1 MDPKRELSSVDLS
14 AFVSEMGAYEGAV
27 LDKAYLYGDDLL
39 RLKLRDFDRGRL
51 ELLVEV
57 GEQKRAHLA
66 APERVPDA
74 PGRPPDFAKMLRN
87 RIAGANLA
95 GVEQFEFD
103 RILQFRFEREDRDTT
118 IVAELFGDGNVAVLD
133 ANRDVIDCL
142 DVVRLQSRT
151 VAPGSRYEFPASRV
165 NPLSVEEEA
174 FRARMAESDTDLV
187 RTLATQLNL
196 GGLYAEELCTR
207 AGVEKTRS
215 IDAAT
220 DEDYAALYDAIAG
233 LQDDLETGSFD
244 PRVYYEGGDADDASG
259 DAANANGGRDADD
272 ANGGRNTADANGG
285 RNADDASEDGDPVDA
300 TPFPLQ
306 ERERAGLKAE
316 PHDTFN
322 DALDAYFHELREA
335 DREGGDGEPDR
346 PDFEDE
352 IAKRERIIDQQAGA
366 IERFEEQAEAEREK
380 AETLYAEYDLVD
392 EILGTVREA
401 REAGHGWAEIEER
414 LLDAAEEGVPG
425 AETVRGVI
433 PEEGLVTVELDGHEI
448 DLDPTEGVEK
458 NANRL
463 YNEAKRIEGKKEG
476 AEAALEDTRE
486 ELADLKERRE
496 AWEARE
502 KGDAGETEDDDDG
515 EDDEIDWLARES
527 IPIRESEEWYERFR
541 WFHTSDG
548 YLVLGGRDADDNE
561 ALVKKYLERGDRF
574 FHAQASGAPV
584 TILKATG
591 PSEPATEVDFPETT
605 LRQAAQFAV
614 SYSSVWKAGRYAGD
628 AYMVSPDQ
636 VSKTPESGEYVE
648 KGSFVIRGDRTY
660 FEDTPVGC
668 AVGIQCEPET
678 RVIGGPPDAIAGR
691 AETTIKV
698 EPGEFAQ
705 ADAAKRIYRAFRERF
720 ADTAFVRKVA
730 SPDLIG
736 EFLPPGGSRIKG
748 E

>member
-27 LDKAYLYGDDLL
+27 LDKAYRYGEDLL

-51 ELLVEV
+51 ELLIEV

-66 APERVPDA
+66 APEHVPDA

-87 RIAGANLA
+87 RISGANFT

-103 RILQFRFEREDRDTT
+103 RILEFRFEREDQDTT
-118 IVAELFGDGNVAVLD
+118 IVAELFGDGNIAVLD
-133 ANRDVIDCL
+133 ANRTVIDCL

-151 VAPGSRYEFPASRV
+151 VAPGSQYEFPDSRV
-165 NPLSVEEEA
+165 NPLAVSEEG

-220 DEDYAALYDAIAG
+220 DEEYAALYDAIDG
-233 LQDDLETGSFD
+233 LGETLDTGAFD
-244 PRVYYEGGDADDASG
+244 PRVYHEGDDAEEAANGSETGDADEAG
-259 DAANANGGRDADD
+259 
-272 ANGGRNTADANGG
+272 
-285 RNADDASEDGDPVDA
+285 EPVDA
-300 TPFPLQ
+300 TPFPLE
-306 ERERAGLKAE
+306 ERERGGLAGE
-316 PHDTFN
+316 PYDTFN
-322 DALDAYFHELREA
+322 AALDAYFRERRTVEREA
-335 DREGGDGEPDR
+335 GDGEPDR
-346 PDFEDE
+346 PEFEAE
-352 IAKRERIIDQQAGA
+352 IEKRERIIDQQAGA
-366 IERFEEQAEAEREK
+366 IEAFEEQAAAEREK
-380 AETLYAEYDLVD
+380 AEALYARYDLVD
-392 EILGTVREA
+392 SILETVRSA
-401 REAGHGWAEIEER
+401 REAGHGWGAIEER
-414 LLDAAEEGVPG
+414 LAEAAEGGVPG
-425 AETVRGVI
+425 AEAVRGVI
-433 PEEGLVTVELDGHEI
+433 PEDGLVTVELGDHEI

-463 YNEAKRIEGKKEG
+463 YNEAKRIEDKKAG
-476 AEAALEDTRE
+476 AEAAIENTRE
-486 ELADLKERRE
+486 ELAAFEERRE
-496 AWEARE
+496 EWAERDEDEA
-502 KGDAGETEDDDDG
+502 AGKEGGDG
-515 EDDEIDWLARES
+515 EKDDETDWLARES
-527 IPIRESEEWYERFR
+527 IPVRETEEWYERFR

-548 YLVLGGRDADDNE
+548 YLVLGGRNADDNE

-584 TILKATG
+584 TVLKATG
-591 PSEPATEVDFPETT
+591 PSEPAEEIDFPETT
-605 LRQAAQFAV
+605 LKQAAQFAV

-636 VSKTPESGEYVE
+636 VSKTPESGEYIE

-668 AVGIQCEPET
+668 AVGIQCEPQT
-678 RVIGGPPDAIAGR
+678 QVIGGPPEAITGR
-691 AETTIKV
+691 AETVIEV

-705 ADAAKRIYRAFRERF
+705 ADAAKRMYRAFKERF
-720 ADTAFVRKVA
+720 QDTTLVRKVA

-736 EFLPPGGSRIKG
+736 EFLPPGGSRIA
-748 E
+748 EE

>member
-27 LDKAYLYGDDLL
+27 LDKAYLYDDDLL

-51 ELLVEV
+51 ELLIEV

-74 PGRPPDFAKMLRN
+74 PGRPPDFARMLRN
-87 RIAGANLA
+87 RISGANLA
-95 GVEQFEFD
+95 GIEQFEFD
-103 RILQFRFEREDRDTT
+103 RILEFHFEREDQDTT

-133 ANRDVIDCL
+133 ANREVIDCL

-151 VAPGSRYEFPASRV
+151 VAPGSQYEFPDSRV
-165 NPLSVEEEA
+165 NPLAVSEEG
-174 FRARMAESDTDLV
+174 FHARMDDSDTDLV

-220 DEDYAALYDAIAG
+220 DEEYAALYDAIDGLRTDLDAG
-233 LQDDLETGSFD
+233 DFD
-244 PRVYYEGGDADDASG
+244 PRVYREDG
-259 DAANANGGRDADD
+259 DAADADGGAGD
-272 ANGGRNTADANGG
+272 AGETG
-285 RNADDASEDGDPVDA
+285 EPVDA

-306 ERERAGLKAE
+306 EREREGLAGE

-322 DALDAYFHELREA
+322 AALDVYFHDLREA
-335 DREGGDGEPDR
+335 EREAGDGEPDR
-346 PDFEDE
+346 PEFEAE
-352 IAKRERIIDQQAGA
+352 IAKRERIIEQQAGA
-366 IERFEEQAEAEREK
+366 IESFEEQAATEREK
-380 AETLYAEYDLVD
+380 AETLYARYDLVD
-392 EILGTVREA
+392 SILETVRSA
-401 REAGHGWAEIEER
+401 REAGHGWEAIEKRLAE
-414 LLDAAEEGVPG
+414 AAEQGVRG
-425 AETVRGVI
+425 AEAVRGVI
-433 PEEGLVTVELDGHEI
+433 SEEGLVTVELDGHEI
-448 DLDPTEGVEK
+448 DLDPMEGVEK

-463 YNEAKRIEGKKEG
+463 YNEAKRIEEKKAG
-476 AEAALEDTRE
+476 AQAAIENTRE
-486 ELADLKERRE
+486 ELAEFEERRE
-496 AWEARE
+496 AWENRE
-502 KGDAGETEDDDDG
+502 TDDGTAGEDG
-515 EDDEIDWLARES
+515 EDEDAALDWLARES
-527 IPIRESEEWYERFR
+527 IPVRETEEWYERFR

-548 YLVLGGRDADDNE
+548 YLVLGGRNADDNE

-574 FHAQASGAPV
+574 FHAQAAGAPV
-584 TILKATG
+584 TVLKATG
-591 PSEPATEVDFPETT
+591 PSEPAEQVDFPETT
-605 LRQAAQFAV
+605 VEQAAQFAV

-636 VSKTPESGEYVE
+636 VSKTPESGEYIE

-668 AVGIQCEPET
+668 AVGIQCEPRT
-678 RVIGGPPDAIAGR
+678 QVIGGPPEAITGR
-691 AETTIKV
+691 AETTIEV

-705 ADAAKRIYRAFRERF
+705 ADAAKRIYREFRERF
-720 ADTAFVRKVA
+720 TDTTFVRKVA

-736 EFLPPGGSRIKG
+736 EFLPPGGSRIVG

>member
-27 LDKAYLYGDDLL
+27 LDKAYLYGEDLL

-51 ELLVEV
+51 ELLIEV
-57 GEQKRAHLA
+57 GERKRAHLA

-74 PGRPPDFAKMLRN
+74 PGRPPDFARMLRN
-87 RIAGANLA
+87 RIAGANLV

-103 RILQFRFEREDRDTT
+103 RILEFRFEREDRDTT
-118 IVAELFGDGNVAVLD
+118 IVAELFGDGNVAALD
-133 ANRDVIDCL
+133 ANREVIDCL

-151 VAPGSRYEFPASRV
+151 VAPGSQYEFPASRV
-165 NPLSVEEEA
+165 NPLELSEEG
-174 FRARMAESDTDLV
+174 FRARMDDSDTDLV

-207 AGVEKTRS
+207 AGVEKTRP

-220 DEDYAALYDAIAG
+220 EEEYAALYDAVDGLRADLDAG
-233 LQDDLETGSFD
+233 DLD
-244 PRVYYEGGDADDASG
+244 PRVYREGGDEGDASG
-259 DAANANGGRDADD
+259 GGESGGADAAG
-272 ANGGRNTADANGG
+272 
-285 RNADDASEDGDPVDA
+285 EPVDA

-306 ERERAGLKAE
+306 EREGLAATV
-316 PHDTFN
+316 HDSFN
-322 DALDAYFHELREA
+322 DALDVYFHELAEAEREA
-335 DREGGDGEPDR
+335 GDGEPDR
-346 PDFEDE
+346 PEFEAE
-352 IAKRERIIDQQAGA
+352 IAKRERIVDQQAGA
-366 IERFEEQAEAEREK
+366 IEDFEERAETEREK
-380 AETLYAEYDLVD
+380 AESLYAEYDRVD
-392 EILGTVREA
+392 DILETVRDA
-401 REAGHGWAEIEER
+401 REAGHGWEAIEKRLAE
-414 LLDAAEEGVPG
+414 AARQGVSG

-448 DLDPTEGVEK
+448 DLDPMDGVEK

-463 YNEAKRIEGKKEG
+463 YNEAKRIGEKKAG
-476 AEAALEDTRE
+476 AKAAIEDTRE
-486 ELADLKERRE
+486 ELAEL
-496 AWEARE
+496 EARR
-502 KGDAGETEDDDDG
+502 DAWAEDDG
-515 EDDEIDWLARES
+515 EEATAGAAGGDGDDGGTDWLARES
-527 IPIRESEEWYERFR
+527 IPVRETEEWYERFR
-541 WFHTSDG
+541 WFHTADG

-591 PSEPATEVDFPETT
+591 PSEPAEEIDFPETT
-605 LRQAAQFAV
+605 LEQAAQFAV

-628 AYMVSPDQ
+628 AYMVSPEQ

-668 AVGIQCEPET
+668 AVGIRCEPRT
-678 RVIGGPPDAIAGR
+678 QVIGGPPAAITGR
-691 AETTIKV
+691 AETVIEV

-720 ADTAFVRKVA
+720 RDTAFVRKVA
-730 SPDLIG
+730 SPDLVG
-736 EFLPPGGSRIKG
+736 EFLPPGGSRIKD

>member
-1 MDPKRELSSVDLS
+1 MDIS
-14 AFVSEMGAYEGAV
+14 ALVSELRAFEGAV
-27 LDKAYLYGDDLL
+27 LDKAYLYGEDFL

-51 ELLVEV
+51 ELLIEV
-57 GEQKRAHLA
+57 GERKRAHLA

-87 RIAGANLA
+87 RISGANLA

-103 RILQFRFEREDRDTT
+103 RILQFHFEREDRDTT
-118 IVAELFGDGNVAVLD
+118 VVAELFGDGNVAVLD
-133 ANRDVIDCL
+133 ANREVIDCL

-165 NPLSVEEEA
+165 NPLAVSREA
-174 FRARMAESDTDLV
+174 FRARMDDSDTDLV

-207 AGVEKTRS
+207 AGVEKTRA

-220 DEDYAALYDAIAG
+220 DDDYDALYDALAG
-233 LQDDLETGSFD
+233 LADDLDAGVFD
-244 PRVYYEGGDADDASG
+244 PRVYYEDSESDDGSETGDG
-259 DAANANGGRDADD
+259 H
-272 ANGGRNTADANGG
+272 
-285 RNADDASEDGDPVDA
+285 PVDA
-300 TPFPLQ
+300 TPFPLE
-306 ERERAGLKAE
+306 ERERAGLDAE
-316 PHDTFN
+316 AHDTFN
-322 DALDAYFHELREA
+322 DALDVYFHGLEAAEREA
-335 DREGGDGEPDR
+335 GDGEPDR
-346 PDFEDE
+346 PDFEAE

-366 IERFEEQAEAEREK
+366 IERFEEGAEAEREK
-380 AETLYAEYDLVD
+380 AEALYADYDLVD
-392 EILGTVREA
+392 EILATVREA
-401 REAGHGWAEIEER
+401 REAGHGWAEIEDR
-414 LLDAAEEGVPG
+414 LAEAAEAGVPG
-425 AETVRGVI
+425 AGAVRGVN
-433 PEEGLVTVELDGHEI
+433 EAEGLVTIELGDHEV
-448 DLDPTEGVEK
+448 DLDPSEGVEK

-463 YNEAKRIEGKKEG
+463 YNEAKRIQEKKEG

-486 ELADLKERRE
+486 ELAELKERRE
-496 AWEARE
+496 AWERRDE
-502 KGDAGETEDDDDG
+502 DGSGGDGTP
-515 EDDEIDWLARES
+515 DDEDGDEVEKIDWLARES
-527 IPIRESEEWYERFR
+527 IPVRETEEWYERFR

-561 ALVKKYLERGDRF
+561 ELVKKYLDGGDRF
-574 FHAQASGAPV
+574 FHTQATGAPA

-591 PSEPATEVDFPETT
+591 PSEPAREVDFPEST
-605 LRQAAQFAV
+605 LTQAAQFAV

-628 AYMVSPDQ
+628 AYMVDPDQ

-678 RVIGGPPDAIAGR
+678 RVIGGPPDAITGR
-691 AETTIKV
+691 AETAIEV

-705 ADAAKRIYRAFRERF
+705 ADAAKRIYREFRERF
-720 ADTAFVRKVA
+720 EDTAFVRKVA

>member
-14 AFVSEMGAYEGAV
+14 AFASEMGAYEGAV
-27 LDKAYLYGDDLL
+27 LDKAYLYGEDLL

-51 ELLVEV
+51 ELLIEV

-87 RIAGANLA
+87 RISGANLA

-103 RILQFRFEREDRDTT
+103 RILEFRFEREDRDTT

-133 ANRDVIDCL
+133 ANREVVDCL

-151 VAPGSRYEFPASRV
+151 VAPGSAYEFPASRV
-165 NPLSVEEEA
+165 NPLTIGAEA
-174 FRARMAESDTDLV
+174 FRARMDDSDTDLV

-220 DEDYAALYDAIAG
+220 DDDYEALYDAIAG
-233 LQDDLETGSFD
+233 LRDDLESGTFD
-244 PRVYYEGGDADDASG
+244 PRVYYEGGDADDASE
-259 DAANANGGRDADD
+259 DAA
-272 ANGGRNTADANGG
+272 
-285 RNADDASEDGDPVDA
+285 DASEDGDPVDA

-322 DALDAYFHELREA
+322 DALDVYFHERREA
-335 DREGGDGEPDR
+335 DREVGEGDPDR
-346 PDFEDE
+346 PEFEDE
-352 IAKRERIIDQQAGA
+352 IAKRERIIDQQTGA

-380 AETLYAEYDLVD
+380 AEALYADYDLVD
-392 EILGTVREA
+392 GILETVRDA
-401 REAGHGWAEIEER
+401 READHGWTEIEAR
-414 LLDAAEEGVPG
+414 LAEAAESGVSG
-425 AETVRGVI
+425 AEAVQGVV
-433 PEEGLVTVELDGHEI
+433 PEEGLVTVELGSHEI
-448 DLDPTEGVEK
+448 DLDPTKGVEK

-463 YNEAKRIEGKKEG
+463 YNEAKRIEEKKAG
-476 AEAALEDTRE
+476 AETALEDTRE
-486 ELADLKERRE
+486 ELADMKERRE
-496 AWEARE
+496 EWARDDAD
-502 KGDAGETEDDDDG
+502 GDAGSDDGDDEADAETDWLDRASIPVRETEQ
-515 EDDEIDWLARES
+515 
-527 IPIRESEEWYERFR
+527 WYERFR
-541 WFHTSDG
+541 WFHTSDD
-548 YLVLGGRDADDNE
+548 YLVLGGRNADDNE
-561 ALVKKYLERGDRF
+561 ELVAKYLERGDRF
-574 FHAQASGAPV
+574 FHTRAPGAPA

-591 PSEPATEVDFPETT
+591 PSEPAAEIEFPEAT

-660 FEDTPVGC
+660 SEDTPVGC

-678 RVIGGPPDAIAGR
+678 RVIGGPPDAIEGR